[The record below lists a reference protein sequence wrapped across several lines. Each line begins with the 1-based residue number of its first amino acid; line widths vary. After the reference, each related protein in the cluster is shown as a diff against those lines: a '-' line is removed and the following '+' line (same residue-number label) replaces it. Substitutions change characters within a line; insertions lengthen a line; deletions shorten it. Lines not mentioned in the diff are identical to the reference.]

1 MICMDNLTDYFAL
14 VSNVHQER
22 GRGCRE
28 GRRLHIAIGLA
39 SLVINCLGNVAG
51 LIEAITEEIAALLP
65 SKSHEMKRKEFA
77 GKYDKKLGISKL
89 KI

>member
-1 MICMDNLTDYFAL
+1 M
-14 VSNVHQER
+14 
-22 GRGCRE
+22 
-28 GRRLHIAIGLA
+28 HIAIGLA

-65 SKSHEMKRKEFA
+65 SKSHEMRRKEFEE
-77 GKYDKKLGISKL
+77 KYDKKLGISKL